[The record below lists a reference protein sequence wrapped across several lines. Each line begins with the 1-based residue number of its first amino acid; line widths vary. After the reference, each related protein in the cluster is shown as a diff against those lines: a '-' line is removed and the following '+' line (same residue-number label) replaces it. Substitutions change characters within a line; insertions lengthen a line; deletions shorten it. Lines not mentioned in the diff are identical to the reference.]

1 MKLAST
7 DGIGFREKQGF
18 RFFRLGKRVGQFLR
32 YRPGQDKTVLLV
44 VGCQRSGTSMIHHLF
59 RLDPSTV
66 TYDEV
71 SILSAGDRAQHLR
84 WTDPDLA
91 VSRIARDRSPFVVAK
106 PLVESQ
112 KLLFWLD
119 LLPNGK
125 ALWMFRHYADVA
137 SSNVKY
143 FGERNGFDD
152 LEPILRADGGDW
164 RAENL
169 DPAEVEIIRGLHRP
183 DMPPHDAAALF
194 WYARNSL
201 FFSQGLDGDDR
212 VRACSYDD
220 LVTDP
225 GTVMK
230 AAYRFVGRPYPGDR
244 ILGDVFSGSVGLGRD
259 LPLTPAV
266 RDLCEGML
274 TRFAAVPR
282 LALPTT

>member
-7 DGIGFREKQGF
+7 GGIGFREKQGF
-18 RFFRLGKRVGQFLR
+18 RFFRLRKRIGQFLR
-32 YRPGQDKTVLLV
+32 YRSGREKTVLLV

-71 SILSAGDRAQHLR
+71 SVLSAGDRNQHLR
-84 WTDPDLA
+84 WTDPHLA
-91 VSRIARDRSPFVVAK
+91 ASRIARDRSPFVVAK

-125 ALWMFRHYADVA
+125 ALWMVRHFADVA

-152 LEPILRADGGDW
+152 LAPILAGDQADW

-169 DPAEVEIIRGLHRP
+169 DPATVAVVRGLHHP

-201 FFSQGLDGDDR
+201 FFTQGLDRDDR

-225 GTVMK
+225 RTVMQ

-244 ILGDVFSGSVGLGRD
+244 ILVDVFPGSVGLGREV
-259 LPLTPAV
+259 PLTPAV
-266 RDLCEGML
+266 RDLCDRL
-274 TRFAAVPR
+274 LARFEAVPR
-282 LALPTT
+282 LARPAP